1 MRGGAS
7 VRGAPGG
14 TGLAGRTRGRG
25 SIIDINGDD
34 PYDATM
40 RTTLTIDDDIVVWID
55 ERRRDGQSLK
65 QVINALLREGLR
77 SDYRTS
83 RAKRYRTKTHELR
96 LRSGFDAAGLN
107 QLVDEVETETDRERE
122 ARRRA

>member
-1 MRGGAS
+1 MR
-7 VRGAPGG
+7 PGG

-34 PYDATM
+34 PYDATT
-40 RTTLTIDDDIVVWID
+40 RTTLTIDDDIAVRID
-55 ERRRDGQSLK
+55 ERRRRDGQSLK

-107 QLVDEVETETDRERE
+107 QLVDEVETETYRERE
-122 ARRRA
+122 ARRGA